1 MISQSYN
8 TFKYKEVNCLPLDEL
23 ANYKDK
29 YTEMNLRELAVCF
42 LEKHDF
48 KYHDTKMIEFEN
60 GLEQKIDFIITGQK
74 NTELDSVKTG
84 LIVKDYKKSTGS
96 DTICQIER
104 LLKDLPQIN
113 QIILLSN
120 EFSVPA
126 RNLAERCGVPTISRG
141 ELISMLWN
149 PNKY

>member
-1 MISQSYN
+1 M
-8 TFKYKEVNCLPLDEL
+8 PLEEL

-29 YTEMNLRELAVCF
+29 YTAMNLRELAVCF
-42 LEKHDF
+42 LEKHNF
-48 KYHDTKMIEFEN
+48 KYQESNKSDIEK
-60 GLEQKIDFIITGQK
+60 KIDFIITGQK
-74 NTELDSVKTG
+74 NSEIEAGKTG
-84 LIVKDYKKSTGS
+84 IIVKDYKKSTGS

-104 LLKDLPQIN
+104 LLKDLPHIN
-113 QIILLSN
+113 QIILLAN

-149 PNKY
+149 PRSY

>member
-1 MISQSYN
+1 M
-8 TFKYKEVNCLPLDEL
+8 PLEEL

-29 YTEMNLRELAVCF
+29 YTSMNLRELAVCF

-48 KYHDTKMIEFEN
+48 KYQVTENSEFDN
-60 GLEQKIDFIITGQK
+60 SLEKKIDFIITGQK
-74 NTELDSVKTG
+74 NNDIDSVKTG
-84 LIVKDYKKSTGS
+84 IIVKDYKKSTGS

-113 QIILLSN
+113 QIILLAN

-149 PNKY
+149 PNRF

>member
-1 MISQSYN
+1 M
-8 TFKYKEVNCLPLDEL
+8 PLEEL

-42 LEKHDF
+42 LEKHNF
-48 KYHDTKMIEFEN
+48 KYQDTFNSEWDNNQEK
-60 GLEQKIDFIITGQK
+60 KIDFIITGQK
-74 NTELDSVKTG
+74 NTEVSGAKTG

-104 LLKDLPQIN
+104 LLKDLPHIN
-113 QIILLSN
+113 QIILLAN

-149 PNKY
+149 PNRY

>member
-1 MISQSYN
+1 
-8 TFKYKEVNCLPLDEL
+8 
-23 ANYKDK
+23 
-29 YTEMNLRELAVCF
+29 MNLRELAVCF
-42 LEKHDF
+42 LEKHNF
-48 KYHDTKMIEFEN
+48 KYHESSSSEN
-60 GLEQKIDFIITGQK
+60 SNLEQKIDFIITGQK
-74 NTELDSVKTG
+74 NAEVGPVKTG

-104 LLKDLPQIN
+104 LLKDLPHIN
-113 QIILLSN
+113 QIILLAN

>member
-1 MISQSYN
+1 MN
-8 TFKYKEVNCLPLDEL
+8 LHEL
-23 ANYKDK
+23 AI
-29 YTEMNLRELAVCF
+29 CF
-42 LEKHDF
+42 LEKHNF
-48 KYHDTKMIEFEN
+48 NYHKKNASEPNNT
-60 GLEQKIDFIITGQK
+60 LEKKIDFIITGQNGQK
-74 NTELDSVKTG
+74 TNTPSGKTG

-104 LLKDLPQIN
+104 LLKDLPHIN
-113 QIILLSN
+113 QIILLAN

-149 PNKY
+149 PNKF

>member
-1 MISQSYN
+1 M
-8 TFKYKEVNCLPLDEL
+8 PLEDI

-29 YTEMNLRELAVCF
+29 FSDMNLRQLAVCF
-42 LEKHDF
+42 LEKHSF
-48 KYHDTKMIEFEN
+48 KYQEN
-60 GLEQKIDFIITGQK
+60 LPNVSNNLEQKIDFIITGQK
-74 NTELDSVKTG
+74 NNEIDSVKTG
-84 LIVKDYKKSTGS
+84 IIVKDYKKSTGS

-113 QIILLSN
+113 QIIVLAN

>member
-1 MISQSYN
+1 M
-8 TFKYKEVNCLPLDEL
+8 PLEDL
-23 ANYKDK
+23 ANYSDK
-29 YTEMNLRELAVCF
+29 YSGMNLKELAVCF
-42 LEKHDF
+42 LEKHNF
-48 KYHDTKMIEFEN
+48 NYKETIESEKRN
-60 GLEQKIDFIITGQK
+60 NNLESKIDFIITGQK
-74 NTELDSVKTG
+74 NSSTSNGKTG

-113 QIILLSN
+113 QIILLAN

>member
-1 MISQSYN
+1 
-8 TFKYKEVNCLPLDEL
+8 
-23 ANYKDK
+23 
-29 YTEMNLRELAVCF
+29 MNLKELAVCF
-42 LEKHDF
+42 LEKHNF
-48 KYHDTKMIEFEN
+48 KYQATTETLKQN
-60 GLEQKIDFIITGQK
+60 NNLEGKIDFIITGQK
-74 NTELDSVKTG
+74 DSTITNGKTG

-113 QIILLSN
+113 QIILLAN

-149 PNKY
+149 PNRY

>member
-1 MISQSYN
+1 MTLEDIVNYSDKYSRMN
-8 TFKYKEVNCLPLDEL
+8 LKELAVAFLEKHNFKYKEIDE
-23 ANYKDK
+23 AEKN
-29 YTEMNLRELAVCF
+29 NS
-42 LEKHDF
+42 LES
-48 KYHDTKMIEFEN
+48 
-60 GLEQKIDFIITGQK
+60 KIDFIITGQR
-74 NTELDSVKTG
+74 NSNASAGKTG

-113 QIILLSN
+113 QIILLAN

>member
-1 MISQSYN
+1 M
-8 TFKYKEVNCLPLDEL
+8 PLDEI
-23 ANYKDK
+23 ANYTDK
-29 YTEMNLRELAVCF
+29 YQGMNLKELAVCF
-42 LEKHDF
+42 LNKHNFD
-48 KYHDTKMIEFEN
+48 YEETTSIDT
-60 GLEQKIDFIITGQK
+60 GLEKKIDFIITGQK
-74 NTELDSVKTG
+74 NSTSGGKTG

-113 QIILLSN
+113 QIILLAN

-149 PNKY
+149 PNRF

>member
-1 MISQSYN
+1 M
-8 TFKYKEVNCLPLDEL
+8 PLEEL

-29 YTEMNLRELAVCF
+29 YSAMNLRELAVCF
-42 LEKHDF
+42 LEKHNF
-48 KYHDTKMIEFEN
+48 TYQDTNISPRETK
-60 GLEQKIDFIITGQK
+60 KIDFIITGQK
-74 NTELDSVKTG
+74 NSNVDTVNTG

-104 LLKDLPQIN
+104 LLKDLPHIG
-113 QIILLSN
+113 QIILLAN

-126 RNLAERCGVPTISRG
+126 RNLAERCGIPTISRG

-149 PNKY
+149 PKNY

>member
-1 MISQSYN
+1 M
-8 TFKYKEVNCLPLDEL
+8 TLEDL
-23 ANYKDK
+23 ANYQDK
-29 YTEMNLRELAVCF
+29 FSSMNLRELAVCF
-42 LEKHDF
+42 LEKHNF
-48 KYHDTKMIEFEN
+48 MYNEAIQGEN
-60 GLEQKIDFIITGQK
+60 RNELEKKIDFIITGQK
-74 NTELDSVKTG
+74 NSAQSNIKTG

-104 LLKDLPQIN
+104 LLKDLKSVST
-113 QIILLSN
+113 IILLAN

-149 PNKY
+149 PNKF